1 MAAQKPPFRAE
12 DMDGLF
18 KKVVK
23 GAFTKQPS
31 HYSVDL
37 NNMVKLFLKVNP
49 QLRPNCDKI
58 LMAPPI
64 QRRMDEKIQEADD
77 EEALELLQTIKLPS
91 NLHYLTDKLPK
102 SNYQPIKTRMSC
114 KPELLKPDLKDKHDM
129 SQLDESMDSSVIRKS
144 GKDLNSHA
152 QNLPQIKGSTRQ
164 PQGSPI
170 RTNRHRENEL
180 LKKQHQKIEAQL
192 KKYNEILNNQKIKK
206 DHSQKKKIDAL
217 LNNGAKGNSVE
228 HSKNDYM
235 KIYGVG
241 VKRENSNLDSIN
253 KLPQQKIKKN
263 KNSQGSKI
271 GSLPRIY

>member
-1 MAAQKPPFRAE
+1 
-12 DMDGLF
+12 MDGLF

-23 GAFTKQPS
+23 GAFAKQPS

-37 NNMVKLFLKVNP
+37 NNIVKMFLKVNP

-58 LMAPPI
+58 QLAPPI
-64 QRRMDEKIQEADD
+64 QRRTDENILEA
-77 EEALELLQTIKLPS
+77 EGEAALELLQTIKLPS

-102 SNYQPIKTRMSC
+102 SNYNPIKTRLSC
-114 KPELLKPDLKDKHDM
+114 KPDLMKKDLADNKHEM
-129 SQLDESMDSSVIRKS
+129 SQLEESMDSSMVRKS
-144 GKDLNSHA
+144 GKDINDNAS
-152 QNLPQIKGSTRQ
+152 NLPQIKGSIRP

-170 RTNRHRENEL
+170 RSNRLRENEI

-206 DHSQKKKIDAL
+206 DHSLKKKIDAQ
-217 LNNGAKGNSVE
+217 LNNGGKGSSADHN
-228 HSKNDYM
+228 KNDYM

-241 VKRENSNLDSIN
+241 VKPGKEDLKSVVGIN
-253 KLPQQKIKKN
+253 KLPQQKGNKK
-263 KNSQGSKI
+263 KISQGSKI